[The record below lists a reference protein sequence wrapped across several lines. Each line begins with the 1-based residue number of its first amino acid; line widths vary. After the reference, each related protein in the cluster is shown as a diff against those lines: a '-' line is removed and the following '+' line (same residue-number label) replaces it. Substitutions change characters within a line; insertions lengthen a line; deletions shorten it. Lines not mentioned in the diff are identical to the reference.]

1 MKRSFG
7 IRLAA
12 RACVYAS
19 AALLA
24 IVTSPISAFATERVK
39 LSIEDSEGFA
49 GGGVSVDIT
58 MEADPK
64 PSAIGFWIEYDHTR
78 LTLTDAIPGLVVTLA
93 GKDVSWDFPA
103 PGRASF
109 LIFGL
114 NDTRIAAGR
123 ILTLTFDIDDN
134 AEEGEDF
141 ELHGLNASATE
152 PDATTIPTE
161 INDGEIEILQ
171 CFDPAAPTSFVATDG
186 IFGDHVQLTWLPVFG
201 AQSYVIMRNTV
212 NDPATASFLATT
224 VLPFYSDFSAR
235 GASYTASGG
244 GGCSGGSGQSLSY
257 TEYYYWVRA
266 QNICGQ
272 SGFTAAETGWRGK
285 SDTSVKSNTSIN
297 ALPALADETT
307 SEVALRLRAE
317 TAINPA
323 SITAKVEDSELEMVN
338 VEWKPT
344 SDAGNEGWVV
354 VQFARPLTV
363 GESVTVNASAWTLS
377 CASVGPVTHTFGA
390 APLNEVSPTPAGA
403 KADSLVSVVVT
414 NVSNIPDFIESMGP
428 RYEIYPAQQFG
439 APQHVAIPVPGDVE
453 PSEMIP
459 HLYVDGTGWVPGQL
473 AEGWIVPGTVGV
485 ETVSGVPCVTF
496 DANFGGLVQLGY
508 ASVSPLPN
516 PSNWAGGVP
525 TLVAALALGLMA
537 AKRRK

>member
-1 MKRSFG
+1 MKRSHGF
-7 IRLAA
+7 RLAA
-12 RACVYAS
+12 RACVYAL

-24 IVTSPISAFATERVK
+24 IASSQISAFASERVK
-39 LSIEDSEGFA
+39 LSIDDAEGFA
-49 GGGVSVDIT
+49 GGGVAVDIT

-114 NDTRIAAGR
+114 NDTRVSSGR

-141 ELHGLNASATE
+141 EIHGLNASATE
-152 PDATTIPTE
+152 PDASTIPTE
-161 INDGEIEILQ
+161 IDDGEIEILQ

-201 AQSYVIMRNTV
+201 AQSYVVMRNTV

-224 VLPFYSDFSAR
+224 ILPFYSDFSAR
-235 GASYTASGG
+235 GASYTAAGG

-272 SGFTAAETGWRGK
+272 SGYTAAEMGWRGK
-285 SDTSVKSNTSIN
+285 SDTSVKSSTNIN

-307 SEVALRLRAE
+307 SEVALRLSAE
-317 TAINPA
+317 TAIVPT
-323 SITAKVEDSELEMVN
+323 SVTAKAEDAEVEIVN
-338 VEWKPT
+338 VEWKPI
-344 SDAGNEGWVV
+344 SESGNDGWVV
-354 VQFARPLTV
+354 VQFARPLNV
-363 GESVTVNASAWTLS
+363 GESVTVSASAWTVA
-377 CASVGPVTHTFGA
+377 CASVGPVTHSFVA
-390 APLNEVSPTPAGA
+390 APLNEVSPTPAGS
-403 KADSLVSVVVT
+403 KAYSLVSVVEAT
-414 NVSNIPDFIESMGP
+414 VSNIPDFIESMGP
-428 RYEIYPAQQFG
+428 RYEIYPAQQFD
-439 APQHVAIPVPGDVE
+439 APQHVAIPVPDGVE
-453 PSEMIP
+453 PSEMLP
-459 HLYVDGTGWVPGQL
+459 HLYVDGAGWVPGQL
-473 AEGWIVPGTVGV
+473 AEGWIVPGTVAV
-485 ETVSGVPCVTF
+485 ETVNGVPCVTF

-508 ASVSPLPN
+508 ANVAAPPN

-525 TLVAALALGLMA
+525 TLVAALALGLIA